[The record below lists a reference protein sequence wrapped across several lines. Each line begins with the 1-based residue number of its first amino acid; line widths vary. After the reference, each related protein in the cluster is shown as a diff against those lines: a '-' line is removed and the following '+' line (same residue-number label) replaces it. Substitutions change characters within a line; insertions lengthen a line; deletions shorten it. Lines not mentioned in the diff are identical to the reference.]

1 MEANLS
7 FSNTF
12 ETHVL
17 QYVFT
22 TDSVTRPTAWY
33 VGLFTADPTD
43 TGSGATEISGNA
55 YARVSASFT
64 VSGNAATTSA
74 AVEFAAA
81 TGSWGTISHIGI
93 FDASS
98 GGNLIAHSAL
108 TASKAIA
115 NGDVFRIPASDIDI
129 TLD

>member
-1 MEANLS
+1 MS

-22 TDSVTRPTAWY
+22 TDSVTRPTSWY

-55 YARVSASFT
+55 YARVSATFT

-93 FDASS
+93 FDAST

-108 TASKAIA
+108 SASKAIA
-115 NGDVFRIPASDIDI
+115 NGDVFRIPSGDIDI

>member
-1 MEANLS
+1 MS

-22 TDSVTRPTAWY
+22 TGSVTRPTAWY

-43 TGSGATEISGNA
+43 TGSGATEITGNN
-55 YARVSASFT
+55 YSRVSATFS
-64 VSGNAATTSA
+64 VSGATATTTA

-108 TASKAIA
+108 SASKAIGT
-115 NGDVFRIPASDIDI
+115 GDVFRIPTGDIDI

>member
-1 MEANLS
+1 MS

-22 TDSVTRPTAWY
+22 TTSVTRPTAWY

-43 TGSGATEISGNA
+43 TGSGATEITGNN
-55 YARVSASFT
+55 YSRVSATFT

-93 FDASS
+93 FDAAS

-115 NGDVFRIPASDIDI
+115 SGDVFRIPTGDIDI

>member
-1 MEANLS
+1 MS

-43 TGSGATEISGNA
+43 TGSGATEITGNN
-55 YARVSASFT
+55 YSRVSATFT

>member
-1 MEANLS
+1 MS

-22 TDSVTRPTAWY
+22 TTSVTRPTAWY

-43 TGSGATEISGNA
+43 TGSGATEITGNN
-55 YARVSASFT
+55 YSRVSATFSVT
-64 VSGNAATTSA
+64 GATATTTA

-108 TASKAIA
+108 SASKAIGT
-115 NGDVFRIPASDIDI
+115 GDVFRIPTGDLDI

>member
-1 MEANLS
+1 MS

-22 TDSVTRPTAWY
+22 TTSVTRPTAWY

-43 TGSGATEISGNA
+43 TGSGATEITGNN
-55 YARVSASFT
+55 YSRVSATFT

-74 AVEFAAA
+74 AVEFSAA

-115 NGDVFRIPASDIDI
+115 SGDVFRIPTGDIDI

>member
-1 MEANLS
+1 MS

-22 TDSVTRPTAWY
+22 ADSVTRPTAWY

-43 TGSGATEISGNA
+43 TGSGATEITGNN
-55 YARVSASFT
+55 YSRVSATFT

-74 AVEFAAA
+74 AVEFSAA

-93 FDASS
+93 FDAAS
-98 GGNLIAHSAL
+98 GGNLIAHSSL

-115 NGDVFRIPASDIDI
+115 SGDVFRIPTGDIDI

>member
-1 MEANLS
+1 MS

-22 TDSVTRPTAWY
+22 ADSVTRPTAWY

-43 TGSGATEISGNA
+43 TGSGATEITGNN
-55 YARVSASFT
+55 YSRVSATFS
-64 VSGNAATTSA
+64 VSGATATTTA

-108 TASKAIA
+108 SASKAIGT
-115 NGDVFRIPASDIDI
+115 GDVFRIPTGDLDV

>member
-1 MEANLS
+1 MS

-17 QYVFT
+17 NYSFT
-22 TDSVTRPTAWY
+22 TTSVTRPTAWY

-43 TGSGATEISGNA
+43 TGSGATEISGNSYTRKA
-55 YARVSASFT
+55 ATFT
-64 VSGNAATTSA
+64 VSGNTATTSGA
-74 AVEFAAA
+74 IEFDAA

-98 GGNLIAHSAL
+98 SGNLLAHSNL
-108 TASKAIA
+108 SSSKTIGT
-115 NGDVFRIPASDIDI
+115 GDVFRIPAGDIDI

>member
-1 MEANLS
+1 MS

-22 TDSVTRPTAWY
+22 TDSVTRPTSWY

-55 YARVSASFT
+55 YARVSATFT

-93 FDASS
+93 FDAST

-115 NGDVFRIPASDIDI
+115 NGDVFRIPSGDIDI

>member
-1 MEANLS
+1 MS

-43 TGSGATEISGNA
+43 TGSGATEITGNN
-55 YARVSASFT
+55 YSRVSATFS
-64 VSGNAATTSA
+64 VSGATATTTA

-108 TASKAIA
+108 SASKAIGT
-115 NGDVFRIPASDIDI
+115 GDVFRIPTGDLDV

>member
-1 MEANLS
+1 MS

-22 TDSVTRPTAWY
+22 TASVTRPTAWY
-33 VGLFTADPTD
+33 VCLFTADPTD
-43 TGSGATEISGNA
+43 TGSGATEITGNN
-55 YARVSASFT
+55 YSRVSATFSVT
-64 VSGNAATTSA
+64 GATATTSA

-93 FDASS
+93 FDAAS

-108 TASKAIA
+108 SASNAIGT
-115 NGDVFRIPASDIDI
+115 GDVFRIPTGDLDI

>member
-1 MEANLS
+1 MS

-43 TGSGATEISGNA
+43 TGSGATEITGNN
-55 YARVSASFT
+55 YSRVSATFS
-64 VSGNAATTSA
+64 VSGATATTTA

-108 TASKAIA
+108 SASKAIGT
-115 NGDVFRIPASDIDI
+115 GDVFRIPTGDLDI

>member
-1 MEANLS
+1 MS

-33 VGLFTADPTD
+33 VGLFTANPTD
-43 TGSGATEISGNA
+43 TGSAATELSGA
-55 YARVSASFT
+55 SYARVSASFT
-64 VSGNAATTSA
+64 VSGNEATTSA

-81 TGSWGTISHIGI
+81 TGSWGTITHIGI
-93 FDASS
+93 FDAST

-108 TASKAIA
+108 SASKAIDT
-115 NGDVFRIPASDIDI
+115 GDVLRFPAGDIDI

>member
-1 MEANLS
+1 MS

-43 TGSGATEISGNA
+43 TGSGATEITGNN
-55 YARVSASFT
+55 YSRVSATFS
-64 VSGNAATTSA
+64 VSGATATTTA

-115 NGDVFRIPASDIDI
+115 SGDVFRIPTGDIDI

>member
-1 MEANLS
+1 MS

-43 TGSGATEISGNA
+43 TGSGATEITGNN
-55 YARVSASFT
+55 YSRVSATFT
-64 VSGNAATTSA
+64 VSGDTATTSA

-81 TGSWGTISHIGI
+81 TGSWGTISHIGV

-108 TASKAIA
+108 TASKAIGT
-115 NGDVFRIPASDIDI
+115 GDVFRIPANDLDI

>member
-1 MEANLS
+1 MS

-93 FDASS
+93 FDAST

-108 TASKAIA
+108 SASKAIA
-115 NGDVFRIPASDIDI
+115 NGDVFRIPSGDIDI

>member
-1 MEANLS
+1 MS

-43 TGSGATEISGNA
+43 TGSGATEITGNN
-55 YARVSASFT
+55 YSRVSATFS
-64 VSGNAATTSA
+64 VSGATATTTA

-108 TASKAIA
+108 SASKAIGT
-115 NGDVFRIPASDIDI
+115 GDVFRIPTGDIDI

>member
-1 MEANLS
+1 MS

-22 TDSVTRPTAWY
+22 ADSVTRPTAWY

-43 TGSGATEISGNA
+43 TGSGATEITGNN
-55 YARVSASFT
+55 YSRVSATFS
-64 VSGNAATTSA
+64 VSGATATTTA

-108 TASKAIA
+108 SASKAIGT
-115 NGDVFRIPASDIDI
+115 GDVFRIPTGDLDI

>member
-1 MEANLS
+1 MS
-7 FSNTF
+7 VSNTF

-22 TDSVTRPTAWY
+22 ADSVTRPTAWY

-43 TGSGATEISGNA
+43 TGSGATEITGNN
-55 YARVSASFT
+55 YSRVSATFT

-74 AVEFAAA
+74 AVEFSAA

-93 FDASS
+93 FDAAS
-98 GGNLIAHSAL
+98 GGNLIAHSSL

-115 NGDVFRIPASDIDI
+115 SGDVFRIPTGDIDI

>member
-1 MEANLS
+1 MS

-22 TDSVTRPTAWY
+22 TASVTRPTAWY

-43 TGSGATEISGNA
+43 TGSGATEITGNN
-55 YARVSASFT
+55 YSRVSATFSVNGAT
-64 VSGNAATTSA
+64 ATTSA

-93 FDASS
+93 FDAAS

-108 TASKAIA
+108 SASKAIGT
-115 NGDVFRIPASDIDI
+115 GDVFRIPTGDLDI

>member
-1 MEANLS
+1 MS

-22 TDSVTRPTAWY
+22 TSSVTRPTAWY

-43 TGSGATEISGNA
+43 TGAGATEISGNG
-55 YARVSASFT
+55 YARVAATFT
-64 VSGNAATTSA
+64 VSGATATTSA

-81 TGSWGTISHIGI
+81 TGSWGTVSHIGI

-108 TASKAIA
+108 TASKAIGT
-115 NGDVFRIPASDIDI
+115 GDVFRIPTGDLDI

>member
-1 MEANLS
+1 MS

-22 TDSVTRPTAWY
+22 TASVTRPTAWY

-43 TGSGATEISGNA
+43 TGSGATEITGNN
-55 YARVSASFT
+55 YSRVSATFSVT
-64 VSGNAATTSA
+64 GATATTTA

-93 FDASS
+93 FDAAS

-108 TASKAIA
+108 SASKAIGT
-115 NGDVFRIPASDIDI
+115 GDVFRIPTGDLDI

>member
-1 MEANLS
+1 MS

-22 TDSVTRPTAWY
+22 TTSVTRPTAWY

-43 TGSGATEISGNA
+43 TGSGATEITGNN
-55 YARVSASFT
+55 YSRVSATFSVT
-64 VSGNAATTSA
+64 GATATTTA

-115 NGDVFRIPASDIDI
+115 SGDVFRIPASDIDI

>member
-1 MEANLS
+1 MS

-43 TGSGATEISGNA
+43 TGSGATEITGNN
-55 YARVSASFT
+55 YSRVSATFT
-64 VSGNAATTSA
+64 VSGNAATTTA
-74 AVEFAAA
+74 AVEFSAA

-115 NGDVFRIPASDIDI
+115 SGDVFRIPTGDIDI

>member
-1 MEANLS
+1 MS

-43 TGSGATEISGNA
+43 TGSGATEITGNN
-55 YARVSASFT
+55 YSRVSATFS
-64 VSGNAATTSA
+64 VSGATATTTA

-98 GGNLIAHSAL
+98 SGNLIAHSAL
-108 TASKAIA
+108 SASKAIGT
-115 NGDVFRIPASDIDI
+115 GDVFRIPTGDLDV

>member
-1 MEANLS
+1 MS

-22 TDSVTRPTAWY
+22 ADSVTRPTAWY

-43 TGSGATEISGNA
+43 TGSGATEITGNN
-55 YARVSASFT
+55 YSRVSATFS
-64 VSGNAATTSA
+64 VSGATATTTA

-108 TASKAIA
+108 SASKAIGT
-115 NGDVFRIPASDIDI
+115 GDVFRIPTGDIDI

>member
-1 MEANLS
+1 MS

-22 TDSVTRPTAWY
+22 ADSVTRPTSWY

-43 TGSGATEISGNA
+43 TGSGATEITGNN
-55 YARVSASFT
+55 YSRVSATFT

-74 AVEFAAA
+74 AVEFSAA

-98 GGNLIAHSAL
+98 GGNLIAHSSL

-115 NGDVFRIPASDIDI
+115 SGDVFRIPTGDIDI

>member
-1 MEANLS
+1 MS

-22 TDSVTRPTAWY
+22 TTSVTRPTAWY

-43 TGSGATEISGNA
+43 TGSGATEITGNN
-55 YARVSASFT
+55 YSRVSATFSVT
-64 VSGNAATTSA
+64 GATATTTA

-93 FDASS
+93 FDAAS

-115 NGDVFRIPASDIDI
+115 SGDVFRIPTNDLDI

>member
-1 MEANLS
+1 MS

-22 TDSVTRPTAWY
+22 TGSVTRPTAWY

-43 TGSGATEISGNA
+43 TGSGATEITGNN
-55 YARVSASFT
+55 YSRVSATFS
-64 VSGNAATTSA
+64 VSGATATTTA

-108 TASKAIA
+108 SASKAIGT
-115 NGDVFRIPASDIDI
+115 GDVFRIPTGDLDI

>member
-1 MEANLS
+1 MS

-22 TDSVTRPTAWY
+22 TGSVTRPTAWY

-43 TGSGATEISGNA
+43 TGAGATEISGNG
-55 YARVSASFT
+55 YARVAATFT
-64 VSGNAATTSA
+64 VSGATATTSA

-81 TGSWGTISHIGI
+81 TGSWGTVSHIGI

-108 TASKAIA
+108 TASKAIGT
-115 NGDVFRIPASDIDI
+115 GDVFRIPTGDLDI

>member
-43 TGSGATEISGNA
+43 TGSGATEITGNN
-55 YARVSASFT
+55 YSRVSATFT

-74 AVEFAAA
+74 AVEFSAA

-115 NGDVFRIPASDIDI
+115 SGDVFRIPTGDIDI

>member
-1 MEANLS
+1 MS

-22 TDSVTRPTAWY
+22 ADSVTRPTAWY

-43 TGSGATEISGNA
+43 TGSGATEITGNN
-55 YARVSASFT
+55 YSRVSATFSVT
-64 VSGNAATTSA
+64 GATATTTA

-108 TASKAIA
+108 SASKAIGT
-115 NGDVFRIPASDIDI
+115 GDVFRIPTGDLDI

>member
-1 MEANLS
+1 MS

-22 TDSVTRPTAWY
+22 ADSVTRPTAWY

-43 TGSGATEISGNA
+43 TGSGATEITGNN
-55 YARVSASFT
+55 YSRVSATFS
-64 VSGNAATTSA
+64 VSGATATTTA

-93 FDASS
+93 FDAAS

-108 TASKAIA
+108 SASKAIGT
-115 NGDVFRIPASDIDI
+115 GDVFRIPTGDLDI

>member
-1 MEANLS
+1 MS

-43 TGSGATEISGNA
+43 TGSGATEISGNN
-55 YARVSASFT
+55 YSRVSATFS
-64 VSGNAATTSA
+64 VSGATATTTA
-74 AVEFAAA
+74 AVEFSAA

-108 TASKAIA
+108 SASKAIGT
-115 NGDVFRIPASDIDI
+115 GDVFRIPTGDLDV

>member
-1 MEANLS
+1 MS

-22 TDSVTRPTAWY
+22 TDSVTRPTSWY

-43 TGSGATEISGNA
+43 TGSGATEISGNG

-93 FDASS
+93 FDAST

>member
-1 MEANLS
+1 MS

-22 TDSVTRPTAWY
+22 TGSVTRPTAWY

-43 TGSGATEISGNA
+43 TGSGATEITGNN
-55 YARVSASFT
+55 YSRVSATFT

-74 AVEFAAA
+74 AVEFSAA

-108 TASKAIA
+108 SASKAIGT
-115 NGDVFRIPASDIDI
+115 GDVFRIPTGDLDV